1 MAEGM
6 FNRYRANLNRV
17 QEEFD
22 TGQRNLGEY
31 ILGTGYYGVAK
42 PIESAIEAITPDL
55 GVGQFLGEQLAKT
68 GIPQYVMENT
78 SERTRRNLGE
88 GLGLFGVT
96 PLGRSAQAVKETTQR
111 FIQTMPNDL
120 NFGGSAQF
128 YLPKPDALRIAKDKN
143 PNLTGPALESA
154 AQDVQRSSRAV
165 AQVKGLGKGIS
176 NFIQQSLSP
185 QGMAEWNQRGVSK
198 TLTDLMRS
206 GDDGLSREKWGQAAW
221 ENLTSRQYGNLNKA
235 LTQLN
240 DEFFTYQGVLSPK
253 DFSSFSKLPESDSG
267 AFFRTILSAQ
277 GIDPKKA
284 DDVIMVGRQP
294 TGREYSGSLVTDAMN
309 MTPVARKL
317 PAVFQ
322 LEAPF
327 KSADEFLDAY
337 DKGFSARVGKTS
349 RKINPLTPEQRF
361 AIRQTFVDN
370 PRLTT
375 ITDPVELREEL
386 KRALPGSAGE
396 NFGVAQVV
404 KDATRG
410 GKQMGFKTNDALAK
424 AMQEAFPNKK
434 ILRNSQQSKDP
445 DVFITDSFTSDAYE
459 LGGVNVVYKVNK
471 NGDLTAVV
479 NDMNDIGVSGR
490 GIDVSAPFGK
500 KLVVVTEPITKNV
513 LDLEGNV
520 DYTPPPASGGLRA
533 IQEELQTPAQ
543 AGLEEYVDVFGTPTA
558 VTGMAFGSE
567 EEDPLAPTIQ

>member
-6 FNRYRANLNRV
+6 FNRYRTNLNKV

-31 ILGTGYYGVAK
+31 ILGTGYYGLAQ
-42 PIESAIEAITPDL
+42 PIESAIEAVTPDL

-88 GLGLFGVT
+88 GLGMFGVT
-96 PLGRSAQAVKETTQR
+96 PLGRSVQGVKETTQR
-111 FIQTMPNDL
+111 FIQNMPNDL
-120 NFGGSAQF
+120 NFGGSTQF

-143 PNLTGPALESA
+143 PNLKGPALERA
-154 AQDVQRSSRAV
+154 AEAVQKSSRIAS
-165 AQVKGLGKGIS
+165 QIKGLGTGIS

-185 QGMAEWNQRGVSK
+185 QGMAEWNERGVSK

-206 GDDGLSREKWGQAAW
+206 SDDGLSREKWGQAAW
-221 ENLTSRQYGNLNKA
+221 ENLTSRQYGNLNKV

-240 DEFFTYQGVLSPK
+240 DEFFNYQGVMSPK

-267 AFFRTILSAQ
+267 AFFRTILKAQ
-277 GIDPKKA
+277 GINPNKA
-284 DDVIMVGRQP
+284 DNVIMVGRQP

-309 MTPVARKL
+309 MTSVARKL
-317 PAVFQ
+317 PSVFQ
-322 LEAPF
+322 LQSPF

-337 DKGFSARVGKTS
+337 DQGFSARVGKTS

-375 ITDPVELREEL
+375 ITDPVALREEL
-386 KRALPGSAGE
+386 KRVLPGSEGE
-396 NFGVAQVV
+396 NFGVAQVI

-410 GKQMGFKTNDALAK
+410 GKQMGFKTNDELAE
-424 AMQEAFPNKK
+424 AMQEAFPDKK
-434 ILRNSQQSKDP
+434 ILRNTTQTEDP
-445 DVFITDSFTSDAYE
+445 DVFITDSFTSDAFE

-471 NGDLTAVV
+471 NGDMTAVV
-479 NDMNDIGVSGR
+479 NDTNDIGVSAKGV
-490 GIDVSAPFGK
+490 DVSAPFGK

-513 LDLEGNV
+513 LDLDGNV

-533 IQEELQTPAQ
+533 IQEELQTPAK
-543 AGLEEYVDVFGTPTA
+543 AGAEEYVDVFGTPAA
-558 VTGMAFGSE
+558 VTGMALGSE
-567 EEDPLAPTIQ
+567 EEDPFALTIR